1 MLSLTID
8 GTTSTVPKENFQTFK
23 DFFDALSEELKKE
36 NRVIV
41 SISLNDEKMTN
52 GQHFDHFEKNISDIN
67 KVKIETSERGQLVDD
82 NVEGILEHVEKLQ
95 GNIGKAAELFR
106 IGDEVESHKY
116 FAAVIEGIR
125 WFNYSLELVFSFLQ
139 IDIKKAKLNDVPII
153 DMVDDV
159 SEVIDALDSSQQN
172 QDWIMVA
179 DQLEYELLPLI
190 EKWKG
195 ILPQL
200 KNKG

>member
-41 SISLNDEKMTN
+41 SISLNNKEMKN
-52 GQHFDHFEKNISDIN
+52 GKQFDYFEKDISEID
-67 KVKIETSERGQLVDD
+67 KVKIDTSEKGELVD
-82 NVEGILEHVEKLQ
+82 NHVEGILEHVEKLQ
-95 GNIGKAAELFR
+95 GNIEKAAELFR
-106 IGDEVESHKY
+106 IGDEIESHKY

-125 WFNYSLELVFSFLQ
+125 WFNYSLELIFSFLQ
-139 IDIKKAKLNDVPII
+139 IEIKEVKLKDILII
-153 DMVDDV
+153 DIIEDV
-159 SEVIDALDSSQQN
+159 SEVIDALDNSQQN

-190 EKWKG
+190 EKWKE
-195 ILPQL
+195 ILPLL